1 MFDLV
6 VRENEIIRVLER
18 LSEAGLEFSVIGGYG
33 VSAYRHRFSI
43 DADIVIRK
51 EDKER
56 FEAVLRED
64 GYRKTIHTSL
74 ENVYS
79 SAFERFEK
87 SEPKACVDL
96 LIGGIGVRQTGAAF
110 GFDFIFEN
118 SEKREIQGS
127 EKSAVV
133 PVPKKEVLIILKLH
147 SGRLTDLR
155 DVAALSFSLDLE
167 FVRKHIFRGNIQTLK
182 ENVRKLESLL
192 GKHEFQDS
200 FKGVFMEKSYRID
213 MGEIRKLVRLLPE

>member
-1 MFDLV
+1 MLDLV
-6 VRENEIIRVLER
+6 MRENEIIRILEK
-18 LSEAGLEFSVIGGYG
+18 LSEPDLKFAVIGGYG

-43 DADIVIRK
+43 DADIVIRN

-56 FEAVLRED
+56 FESVLREN

-79 SAFERFEK
+79 SEFERFEK

-110 GFDFIFEN
+110 GFDFIFGN
-118 SEKREIQGS
+118 SEKTEIQGS
-127 EKSAVV
+127 ERSVDAHV
-133 PVPKKEVLIILKLH
+133 PRKEVLIILKLH

-155 DVAALSFSLDLE
+155 DVAALSFELD
-167 FVRKHIFRGNIQTLK
+167 FDFIRKHLFRGDIKILK
-182 ENVRKLESLL
+182 ENMKHLESLIE
-192 GKHEFQDS
+192 KQDFQDS
-200 FKGVFMEKSYRID
+200 FKGVFMEKSYKID
-213 MGEIRKLVRLLPE
+213 VQEIRRIATLQS